1 MGRAP
6 LLLLLPWLFVPTLRR
21 GGERAGPRQ
30 GRSGRGQGLGGTW
43 KRRGQGRGLRSE
55 RGSRVIG
62 PGEGSR
68 GWGLGGWWRRSRI
81 GGGRAGGAGQG
92 RCRCWGLIEPEEEG
106 SSLGTVGG
114 APLQGRFTTTLYP
127 QRCWGWSA
135 GSAGS
140 ATAQSARTSRG
151 REPSGAGGGSRGRP
165 FPRRGGGA
173 RRTRLESFES
183 PSFRPSGHGHC
194 PGQEFVLNSPRTSLR
209 R

>member
-6 LLLLLPWLFVPTLRR
+6 LLLLLPWLFVLTLRR

-92 RCRCWGLIEPEEEG
+92 RCRCWGRLSPG
-106 SSLGTVGG
+106 RKARVWAQVG
-114 APLQGRFTTTLYP
+114 APHCR
-127 QRCWGWSA
+127 A
-135 GSAGS
+135 GLPPSS
-140 ATAQSARTSRG
+140 T
-151 REPSGAGGGSRGRP
+151 PSGAGGGAQGAQGAQQPRAPGPAEGASPVERAGGPEGALSRGEEVEL
-165 FPRRGGGA
+165 GGLVWRVSSLQVFGRADVVTVLA
-173 RRTRLESFES
+173 RSSR
-183 PSFRPSGHGHC
+183 
-194 PGQEFVLNSPRTSLR
+194 
-209 R
+209 